1 MSSDRR
7 DLISDLYHR
16 ALARAPEER
25 AAFLVEACN
34 GDEALRAE
42 VASLLEFEPA
52 SARLLERPA
61 VAVAVVA
68 AGATSMIDRRLGPY
82 TITAPLGAGGMGE
95 VYRARD
101 SKLGRDVAI
110 KILPAHFTSDP
121 ERRARFAREA
131 RALATLNHPHI
142 GAIYGL
148 EEADGVSA
156 LVLELVEGPT
166 LADRLERGPLPV
178 AGALAIARHIAEALE
193 AAHEKGVVHRDLKPA
208 NIVLQG
214 ALDRL
219 SNEVQ
224 AKVLDFGLA
233 KPMALDVTAGP
244 QPAPSGSFDGTADGR
259 ILGTPAYM
267 SPEQA
272 RGQAIDNR
280 SDIWAF
286 GCVLFEMLSGRRA
299 FAGET
304 ISDTFVSVL
313 EREPD
318 WSALPKATPPSVRR
332 VLRRCLEKSLSVRL
346 RDIGDA
352 RLEIDEAGLSPSLGQ
367 PTDAATSVDTGPSLI
382 TIALFVCAI
391 VASSLLSLTLF
402 RQRPA
407 ALPLTHLEASVAP
420 AEEIGGV
427 EGRPART
434 AFALSPDGR
443 TIVFSGRQE
452 GRRALFARPLER
464 SSGTLIP
471 GTEGAINPFFSPE
484 GRWVAYWSPAGIRK
498 VRLDGGPSLL
508 IAASPMVFGASWGD
522 DGRIVFAGAGGGLLD
537 VSSEGGSVAALTVT
551 NTQQGEVSHRLP
563 HVLPGGDAVL
573 FTVTHNRFP
582 RWDKSEIWVY
592 SRRTRDSKRLI
603 EGGADAR
610 YVSSGHLLYAR
621 EGTLIAV
628 PFDSQRLEITG
639 AAFGALSDVMQA
651 AYVTGSSADTG
662 AMQLGV
668 SSNGTLVYLAGGV
681 YSAPECH
688 VVQVDRTGRAQ
699 RLPIPPKAFRILRLS
714 PDDSRMALSTAG
726 RERGIW
732 LYDFARATFSRLVAA
747 GRGFAPLWTP
757 PNGDRI
763 VFAGGT
769 VGPDQ
774 LLSVD
779 ADGSGAVTTLVR
791 SAQSLV
797 PAAWTPNAS
806 QLLYYALAAEFGSEP
821 LAGTTVWAHAMQ
833 PDPAPKAVSRTL
845 ASGGGAAV
853 SPNGRWIAY
862 HSTEDGHAQVWVEPY
877 EAPGR
882 RLQVS
887 TDGGGSPVWRRDGKE
902 LFYVKYTNGGG
913 FGAGVADFA
922 VMAVPVDWHRADPF
936 GVPRQLFAGS
946 YSMNQPAHG
955 YDVSSD
961 GERILL
967 LEPRSRAP
975 DVITHLN
982 VVEHWLDGLQ
992 AKR

>member
-1 MSSDRR
+1 MSGDHWRR
-7 DLISDLYHR
+7 IEDICHD
-16 ALARAPEER
+16 ALERPADDR
-25 AAFLVEACN
+25 AAFVRDACA
-34 GDEALRAE
+34 GDEVLRAE
-42 VASLLEFEPA
+42 VESLLANHSRAEALGTGLGIRDSGLGMSTEE
-52 SARLLERPA
+52 LIGTQIG
-61 VAVAVVA
+61 VYKVV
-68 AGATSMIDRRLGPY
+68 SL
-82 TITAPLGAGGMGE
+82 LGAGGMGE

-101 SKLGRDVAI
+101 TKLGRDVAV
-110 KILPAHFTSDP
+110 KFLPRAFTTDP
-121 ERRARFAREA
+121 DRLARFEREA
-131 RALATLNHPHI
+131 RMLASLNHPHI
-142 GAIYGL
+142 GGIYGF
-148 EEADGVSA
+148 EEYDGAPA
-156 LVLELVEGPT
+156 LVLELVEGRT
-166 LADRLERGPLPV
+166 LADRVAKGPLSLSESLGI
-178 AGALAIARHIAEALE
+178 AKQIADALD
-193 AAHEKGVVHRDLKPA
+193 AAHERGIVHRDLKPA
-208 NIVLQG
+208 NIKITPEGV
-214 ALDRL
+214 
-219 SNEVQ
+219 V
-224 AKVLDFGLA
+224 KVLDFGLA
-233 KPMALDVTAGP
+233 KVFAGESGLDLTQSPTVTVG
-244 QPAPSGSFDGTADGR
+244 GTRGGA
-259 ILGTPAYM
+259 ILGTAAYM

-272 RGQAIDNR
+272 RGQAVDKR
-280 SDIWAF
+280 TDIWAF

-806 QLLYYALAAEFGSEP
+806 RLLYYALAAEFGSEP